1 MGRSKDPLSLT
12 PSQGETMNSRNQGK
26 YNSLG
31 ILILVPLLFAAGCS
45 TDSGSKKASAAPEE
59 GAEYLSAADVRKDPD
74 RVICKRQ
81 KPTGSRISEK
91 VCMTARQWQAATDDS
106 QRTLERAQRT
116 TGGIDS
122 N

>member
-1 MGRSKDPLSLT
+1 
-12 PSQGETMNSRNQGK
+12 MNPRKQGK
-26 YNSLG
+26 YNNLG
-31 ILILVPLLFAAGCS
+31 MPIFAALLLVAAGCS
-45 TDSGSKKASAAPEE
+45 TDSGTKQASAAPEE
-59 GAEYLSAADVRKDPD
+59 GAEYLSSADVRKDPD
-74 RVICKRQ
+74 RMICKRQ

-106 QRTLERAQRT
+106 QRALDRAQRT